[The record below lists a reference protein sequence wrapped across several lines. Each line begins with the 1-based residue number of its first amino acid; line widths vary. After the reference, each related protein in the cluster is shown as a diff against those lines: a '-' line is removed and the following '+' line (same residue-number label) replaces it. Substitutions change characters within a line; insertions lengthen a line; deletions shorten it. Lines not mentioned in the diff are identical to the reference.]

1 MSNKAEIFA
10 KIQALAIDCHQLAC
24 TFDVGSDRTEMF
36 DVYGVLHNL
45 TRPGY
50 ASEVSTVMN
59 PLLSFAQE
67 DEDWEEDD
75 D

>member
-1 MSNKAEIFA
+1 MVTNAEIFA
-10 KIQALAIDCHQLAC
+10 KIQALAIECHQLAC
-24 TFDVGSDRTEMF
+24 TLDVGNERTEMF
-36 DVYGVLHNL
+36 DAFSVLHNL
-45 TRPGY
+45 TCRGY
-50 ASEVSTVMN
+50 ASQVSTAMN